1 VRLIAQGSVRIDER
15 NPRLVHI
22 DERGDDGERGDV

>member
-1 VRLIAQGSVRIDER
+1 LIAEGSVRIDER

-22 DERGDDGERGDV
+22 DERGNV